1 MNLKKYNVIEK
12 IIGSQLEGIEYIPL
26 FEDFIEFK
34 SRGAF
39 RVFTAK
45 FVTNVDGTGI
55 VHIAPAFGESDFE
68 LGIEKN
74 LMDIDK
80 PLCPIDENGYFTND
94 IQMLDKKHFKEADK
108 IIIDKLKSIGRLLY
122 SGIITHKYPLC
133 YRTDTPLMY
142 RV

>member
-1 MNLKKYNVIEK
+1 
-12 IIGSQLEGIEYIPL
+12 
-26 FEDFIEFK
+26 
-34 SRGAF
+34 
-39 RVFTAK
+39 
-45 FVTNVDGTGI
+45 
-55 VHIAPAFGESDFE
+55 
-68 LGIEKN
+68 
-74 LMDIDK
+74 MDIDK